1 MKHSQLTSEIFKIN
15 NDKQFNDL
23 AIKIFNFQ
31 WKNVNIYQQF
41 CQALKV
47 EPAKIKHYSQIP
59 FLPIEFFKSHKVIPD
74 NFNSQLIFTSSGTSS
89 VQNSKHFVHDLSIY
103 ELSFRKTF
111 HRFFGAPNQYAIFAL
126 LPSYLER
133 TGSSLIYMCEKLID
147 DSEND
152 LSGFYLFNFEE
163 LIESIE
169 KAKAKK
175 KKIFFIGVTFALLE
189 LAEKHK
195 VDLSETIILE
205 TGGMKGRRKE
215 MVREELHEIL
225 QNSFSVKNIF
235 SEYGMTEL
243 LSQAYFTEKKYFEC
257 PPWMKVLMRDTEDP
271 LSFIEF
277 GKTGGINVIDL
288 ANIYSCSFIAT
299 QDLGKAIDEQKFE
312 VLGRFDNS
320 DLRGCNLLVV

>member
-1 MKHSQLTSEIFKIN
+1 MKHSQLKSEIFRIK

-31 WKNVNIYQQF
+31 WKNVSIYQQF

-47 EPAKIKHYSQIP
+47 EPLKVKHYSQIP
-59 FLPIEFFKSHKVIPD
+59 FLPIDFFKSHEVLSQ
-74 NFNSQLIFTSSGTSS
+74 NFNHQIVFSSSGTTSS
-89 VQNSKHFVHDLSIY
+89 KNSKHFVHDLSLY
-103 ELSFRKTF
+103 EISFRKTF
-111 HRFFGAPNQYAIFAL
+111 HQFFGSPNQYVIFAL

-133 TGSSLIYMCEKLID
+133 SGSSLIYMCEKLIE

-152 LSGFYLFNFEE
+152 LSGFYLYNTDE
-163 LIESIE
+163 LLNKIELS
-169 KAKAKK
+169 KK
-175 KKIFFIGVTFALLE
+175 MGKRVFLIGVTFALLE
-189 LAEKHK
+189 LAEKNK
-195 VDLSETIILE
+195 LDLSEAIILE

-215 MVREELHEIL
+215 LVRDELHSIL
-225 QNSFSVKNIF
+225 ENSFSAKNIF

-271 LSFIEF
+271 LSYINY

-288 ANIYSCSFIAT
+288 ANLYSCSFIAT

-312 VLGRFDNS
+312 VLGRYDNS
-320 DLRGCNLLVV
+320 DLRGCNLLVF